1 MMDKI
6 LSLLA
11 KDARMS
17 AAEIAQRLNMTEN
30 EVAEKMAQYEESG
43 VIIGYRALL
52 DPEKCVDL
60 PVRALIEVR
69 VLPYKGHGFE
79 RVARHIAQFPEVR
92 SISLMSGGFDLCAEV
107 EGSSMQEVALFVAE
121 KLATIDG
128 VMGTA
133 THFVLR
139 RYKYEG
145 VHCGQDVKDERGFTL

>member
-1 MMDKI
+1 MDKV
-6 LSLLA
+6 LALLT

-17 AAEIAQRLNMTEN
+17 AAEIAQRLDMSEA
-30 EVAEKMAQYEESG
+30 EVTAKIAEYEENGS
-43 VIIGYRALL
+43 ILGYRALL
-52 DPEKCVDL
+52 DPEKCQDV

-69 VLPYKGHGFE
+69 VMPYKGHGFE

-92 SISLMSGGFDLCAEV
+92 SISLMSGGFDLCAEG
-107 EGSSMQEVALFVAE
+107 EGASMHEVALFVAE
-121 KLATIDG
+121 KLAVIDG

-145 VHCGQDVKDERGFTL
+145 IHCGQEEKDKRGFTL

>member
-1 MMDKI
+1 MDKV
-6 LSLLA
+6 LALLT

-17 AAEIAQRLNMTEN
+17 AAEIAQRLGMN
-30 EVAEKMAQYEESG
+30 EAEVSAKIAEYEENGS
-43 VIIGYRALL
+43 ILGYRALL
-52 DPEKCVDL
+52 DPEKCQDV

-69 VLPYKGHGFE
+69 VMPYKGHGFE

-92 SISLMSGGFDLCAEV
+92 SVSLMSGGFDLCAEV
-107 EGSSMQEVALFVAE
+107 EGASMHEVALFVAE
-121 KLATIDG
+121 KLAVIDG

-145 VHCGQDVKDERGFTL
+145 IHCGQEEKDNRGFTL

>member
-1 MMDKI
+1 MDKV
-6 LSLLA
+6 LALLT

-17 AAEIAQRLNMTEN
+17 AAEIAQRLNMEEN
-30 EVAEKMAQYEESG
+30 EVAAIIAAHEESG
-43 VIIGYRALL
+43 SILGYRALL
-52 DPEKCVDL
+52 DPEKCKDV

-69 VLPYKGHGFE
+69 VMPYKGHGFE

-107 EGSSMQEVALFVAE
+107 EGVSMHEVALFVAE
-121 KLATIDG
+121 KLAVIDG

-145 VHCGQDVKDERGFTL
+145 IHCGQEEKDKRGFTL

>member
-1 MMDKI
+1 MDKV
-6 LSLLA
+6 LALLT

-17 AAEIAQRLNMTEN
+17 AAEIAQRLDMSEA
-30 EVAEKMAQYEESG
+30 EVTAKIAEYEENGS
-43 VIIGYRALL
+43 ILGYRALL
-52 DPEKCVDL
+52 DPEKCQDV

-69 VLPYKGHGFE
+69 VMPYKGHGSE

-107 EGSSMQEVALFVAE
+107 EGASMHEVALFVAE
-121 KLATIDG
+121 KLAVIDG

-145 VHCGQDVKDERGFTL
+145 IHCGQEEKDKRGFTL

>member
-1 MMDKI
+1 MDKV
-6 LSLLA
+6 LALLT

-17 AAEIAQRLNMTEN
+17 AAEIAQRLDMSEA
-30 EVAEKMAQYEESG
+30 EVTAKIAEYEENGS
-43 VIIGYRALL
+43 ILGYRALL
-52 DPEKCVDL
+52 DPEKCQDV

-69 VLPYKGHGFE
+69 VMPYKGHGFE

-107 EGSSMQEVALFVAE
+107 EGASMHEVALFVAD
-121 KLATIDG
+121 KLAVIDG

-145 VHCGQDVKDERGFTL
+145 IHCGQEAKDKRGFTL

>member
-1 MMDKI
+1 MDKV
-6 LSLLA
+6 LALLT

-17 AAEIAQRLNMTEN
+17 AAEIAQRLDMSEA
-30 EVAEKMAQYEESG
+30 EVTAKIAEYEENGS
-43 VIIGYRALL
+43 ILGYRALL
-52 DPEKCVDL
+52 DPEKCQDV

-69 VLPYKGHGFE
+69 VMPYKGHGFE

-107 EGSSMQEVALFVAE
+107 EGASMHEVALFVAE
-121 KLATIDG
+121 KLAVIDG

-145 VHCGQDVKDERGFTL
+145 IHCGQEEKDKRGFTL

>member
-1 MMDKI
+1 MDKV
-6 LSLLA
+6 LALLT

-17 AAEIAQRLNMTEN
+17 VAEIAQRLDMN
-30 EVAEKMAQYEESG
+30 EDEVSAKIAAYEENGS
-43 VIIGYRALL
+43 ILGYRALL
-52 DPEKCVDL
+52 DPEKCQDV

-69 VLPYKGHGFE
+69 VMPYKGHGFE

-107 EGSSMQEVALFVAE
+107 EGASMHEVALFVAE
-121 KLATIDG
+121 KLAVIDG

-145 VHCGQDVKDERGFTL
+145 IHCGQEEKDKRGFTL

>member
-1 MMDKI
+1 MDKV
-6 LSLLA
+6 LALLT

-17 AAEIAQRLNMTEN
+17 AAEIAQRLDMREA
-30 EVAEKMAQYEESG
+30 EVTAKIAEYEENGS
-43 VIIGYRALL
+43 ILGYRALL
-52 DPEKCVDL
+52 DPEKCQDV

-69 VLPYKGHGFE
+69 VMPYKGHGFE

-92 SISLMSGGFDLCAEV
+92 SISLMSGGFDLCADV
-107 EGSSMQEVALFVAE
+107 EGASMHEVALFVAE
-121 KLATIDG
+121 KLAVIDG

-145 VHCGQDVKDERGFTL
+145 IHCGQEEKDKRGFTL

>member
-1 MMDKI
+1 MDKV
-6 LSLLA
+6 LALLT

-17 AAEIAQRLNMTEN
+17 AAEIAQRLDMSEA
-30 EVAEKMAQYEESG
+30 EVTARIAEYEENGS
-43 VIIGYRALL
+43 ILGYRALL
-52 DPEKCVDL
+52 DPEKCQDV

-69 VLPYKGHGFE
+69 VMPYKGHGFE

-107 EGSSMQEVALFVAE
+107 EGASMHEVALFVAE
-121 KLATIDG
+121 KLAVIDG

-145 VHCGQDVKDERGFTL
+145 IHCGQEEKDKRGFTL

>member
-1 MMDKI
+1 MDKV
-6 LSLLA
+6 LALLT

-17 AAEIAQRLNMTEN
+17 AADIAQRLDMGEA
-30 EVAEKMAQYEESG
+30 EVTAKIAEYEENGS
-43 VIIGYRALL
+43 ILGYRALL
-52 DPEKCVDL
+52 DPEKCQDV

-69 VLPYKGHGFE
+69 VMPYKGHGFE

-107 EGSSMQEVALFVAE
+107 EGASMHEVALFVAE
-121 KLATIDG
+121 KLAVIDG

-145 VHCGQDVKDERGFTL
+145 IHCGQEEKDKRGFTL

>member
-1 MMDKI
+1 MDKV
-6 LSLLA
+6 LALLT

-17 AAEIAQRLNMTEN
+17 VAEIAQRLDMSEA
-30 EVAEKMAQYEESG
+30 EVSAKIAEYEGNGS
-43 VIIGYRALL
+43 ILGYRALL
-52 DPEKCVDL
+52 DPEKCQDV

-69 VLPYKGHGFE
+69 VMPYKGHGFE

-107 EGSSMQEVALFVAE
+107 EGASMHEVALFVAE
-121 KLATIDG
+121 KLAVIDG

-145 VHCGQDVKDERGFTL
+145 IHCGQEEKDKRGFTL